1 MHEIRPATKKSI
13 SMHNSKNHKSSF
25 AKESPQFM
33 VRLGAIGK
41 RSGIY
46 VLFLGVVLAL
56 SWNSSIYGDAP
67 PSEPNP
73 APEVL
78 LNDLNDAQYKVRR
91 EAFLK
96 LCDNNLPIDDYL
108 VKESESSDFNRSR
121 VAAWLIKLRKSPGDP
136 ARKFEMLAE
145 YQSMLAGDNSPL
157 FQRIVDGRWNE
168 VLELLRTVPHDALRD
183 LLERETRKNL
193 LESRF
198 VSRLI
203 DQAWRSGN
211 EWAVPQIVDI
221 FASNENRVHINLWWR
236 ELGMPEEWRVTEPN
250 DPKITVMRLAAQGK
264 YDEALK
270 LASAGRM
277 KAEFER
283 IAIESGNWEAY
294 LKGTTQSS
302 VIPASG
308 LQSKM
313 KSWAL
318 AYANND
324 QPQADQLWE
333 EIKKLRTTGPK
344 RGHATLALIM
354 DDPVYFEEVI
364 GTLNEVDA
372 FNALYYTGRVK
383 DAFRK
388 VGLNELTP
396 AALGEWLKSRANL
409 FDRSDNGDPMMV
421 NRDLLEMCSIAFH
434 NLGIPGLEEMFDK
447 AWMEFVATKV
457 SGDGPGAMMPMLE
470 NWVRFNQ
477 RDKAVKYLIDYSK
490 KNASSVVVW
499 LRTSTSPTD
508 MDGRREG
515 YSQCI
520 DRVFGGNLA
529 EPILILQ
536 HLFTLQQEGSAA
548 AKLEASLQILNDLYH
563 GRKPHGWDGAKE
575 LTNLKRLV
583 LAQSLGEAEFA
594 KSLAELFDLFGDTRE
609 AFKTLQESVGVA
621 AGSSEEYFWLLAS
634 FQEKL
639 GFPRAASDTMLE
651 LVNTSSNLETFVK
664 ALDLL
669 ETTGRY
675 ADIDRLRFRW
685 LSCVSRRNEPTIAFF
700 LDDGKI
706 YHRPEIEMVYDRWE
720 RVAWSIEQS
729 DSEIRYRIAKNDL
742 TKAPRAKR
750 SAMHSLIH
758 NAPTLAVADDLRS
771 RMVFQ
776 ALIGPFALDA
786 VYRKD
791 ADGVTKWLEAAA
803 RLEPGHIQIP
813 IDIIPEADKNFDKAA
828 VDKWFDLF
836 WNKMNQQ
843 IADFPNDA
851 MTLNNVA
858 WMASQCN
865 RRLDEALVFSRRAVE
880 LRPDPTY
887 MDTLA
892 DLEFRVGNVE
902 KAIELSQKCREMEPR
917 DEQHRKQL
925 KRFFGSVKL

>member
-1 MHEIRPATKKSI
+1 
-13 SMHNSKNHKSSF
+13 MHNSKNHKSSF
-25 AKESPQFM
+25 AKESLQFM

-46 VLFLGVVLAL
+46 VFFLGVVLAL
-56 SWNSSIYGDAP
+56 SWNSSIYGDTP

-73 APEVL
+73 APAPEVL
-78 LNDLNDAQYKVRR
+78 LNNLNDAQYKVRR

-354 DDPVYFEEVI
+354 DDPVYFEEVV

-396 AALGEWLKSRANL
+396 AALGEWLKSR
-409 FDRSDNGDPMMV
+409 
-421 NRDLLEMCSIAFH
+421 
-434 NLGIPGLEEMFDK
+434 
-447 AWMEFVATKV
+447 
-457 SGDGPGAMMPMLE
+457 
-470 NWVRFNQ
+470 
-477 RDKAVKYLIDYSK
+477 
-490 KNASSVVVW
+490 
-499 LRTSTSPTD
+499 
-508 MDGRREG
+508 
-515 YSQCI
+515 
-520 DRVFGGNLA
+520 
-529 EPILILQ
+529 
-536 HLFTLQQEGSAA
+536 
-548 AKLEASLQILNDLYH
+548 
-563 GRKPHGWDGAKE
+563 
-575 LTNLKRLV
+575 
-583 LAQSLGEAEFA
+583 
-594 KSLAELFDLFGDTRE
+594 
-609 AFKTLQESVGVA
+609 
-621 AGSSEEYFWLLAS
+621 
-634 FQEKL
+634 
-639 GFPRAASDTMLE
+639 
-651 LVNTSSNLETFVK
+651 SNL
-664 ALDLL
+664 LI
-669 ETTGRY
+669 GR
-675 ADIDRLRFRW
+675 IMEIRRW
-685 LSCVSRRNEPTIAFF
+685 LIEICLRCVQSPFTILAFQVWRRCLIRLGWSSWQRKSR
-700 LDDGKI
+700 
-706 YHRPEIEMVYDRWE
+706 
-720 RVAWSIEQS
+720 
-729 DSEIRYRIAKNDL
+729 
-742 TKAPRAKR
+742 
-750 SAMHSLIH
+750 
-758 NAPTLAVADDLRS
+758 
-771 RMVFQ
+771 
-776 ALIGPFALDA
+776 
-786 VYRKD
+786 
-791 ADGVTKWLEAAA
+791 VTAQV
-803 RLEPGHIQIP
+803 P
-813 IDIIPEADKNFDKAA
+813 
-828 VDKWFDLF
+828 
-836 WNKMNQQ
+836 
-843 IADFPNDA
+843 
-851 MTLNNVA
+851 
-858 WMASQCN
+858 
-865 RRLDEALVFSRRAVE
+865 
-880 LRPDPTY
+880 
-887 MDTLA
+887 
-892 DLEFRVGNVE
+892 
-902 KAIELSQKCREMEPR
+902 
-917 DEQHRKQL
+917 
-925 KRFFGSVKL
+925 

>member
-1 MHEIRPATKKSI
+1 
-13 SMHNSKNHKSSF
+13 
-25 AKESPQFM
+25 M
-33 VRLGAIGK
+33 VRFGAIGK

-46 VLFLGVVLAL
+46 VFFLGVVLAL
-56 SWNSSIYGDAP
+56 SWNSSTYGDAP

-78 LNDLNDAQYKVRR
+78 LNDLNDQQYKVRR

-96 LCDNNLPIDDYL
+96 LCDNKLPIDDYL

-236 ELGMPEEWRVTEPN
+236 ELGMPEEWIVTEPN
-250 DPKITVMRLAAQGK
+250 DPKITVMRLASQGK

-277 KAEFER
+277 KAEIER

-302 VIPASG
+302 VIPSSG

-318 AYANND
+318 AFANND
-324 QPQADQLWE
+324 ESQADQLWE

-354 DDPVYFEEVI
+354 DDPVYFEEVV

-372 FNALYYTGRVK
+372 FN
-383 DAFRK
+383 
-388 VGLNELTP
+388 
-396 AALGEWLKSRANL
+396 
-409 FDRSDNGDPMMV
+409 
-421 NRDLLEMCSIAFH
+421 EMCSIAFH

-457 SGDGPGAMMPMLE
+457 SGDGPGAMMPLLE

-490 KNASSVVVW
+490 KNANSVIIW
-499 LRTSTSPTD
+499 LRASTSPTD

-536 HLFTLQQEGSAA
+536 HLFMLQQEGNAA
-548 AKLEASLQILNDLYH
+548 AKLEGSLQVLNDLYH
-563 GRKPHGWDGAKE
+563 GRKPKGWDGSKE
-575 LTNLKRLV
+575 LSNLKRLV
-583 LAQSLGEAEFA
+583 LTQSLGEAEFA
-594 KSLAELFDLFGDTRE
+594 KSLAELFDLFGNTRE

-621 AGSSEEYFWLLAS
+621 TGSSEEYFWLLAS

-651 LVNTSSNLETFVK
+651 LVNTSSNLETFVR

-700 LDDGKI
+700 LDDSKI

-720 RVAWSIEQS
+720 RVAWSVEQS

-758 NAPTLAVADDLRS
+758 NAPTLAVAEDLRS

-791 ADGVTKWLEAAA
+791 AAGVTKWLDAAA

-813 IDIIPEADKNFDKAA
+813 IDIIPEADKSFDKAT

-836 WNKMNQQ
+836 WNKMKQQ
-843 IADFPNDA
+843 IDEFPNDA

-892 DLEFRVGNVE
+892 DLEFRVGNIE
-902 KAIELSQKCREMEPR
+902 KAIELSQKCREIEPR

-925 KRFFGSVKL
+925 KRFFGSIKP